1 MRNNKYQKDKKKKIH
16 VLPLLCLLRGLSK
29 INRRQVLMQLKK
41 DTMLQMLIHINN
53 NSVSDLTTQWLRV

>member
-1 MRNNKYQKDKKKKIH
+1 MRNNKYQKDKKKIH
-16 VLPLLCLLRGLSK
+16 VLPLLCLLRRLSK